1 MRKAEMHQQ
10 KFWVE
15 NYMKR
20 TALFVSLIV
29 LGGCSRASMPDLEDV
44 PPDAQASADAQAPGT
59 AQATAG
65 STGAIEL
72 TAEQRVDIERG
83 IQRGLGA
90 SDSTAVFGS
99 MTARVSQFTTQSYI
113 VCGLVDPGSGAY
125 QPFVAMYVPKMRN
138 ALLIGV
144 GGRQSPDAVRQR
156 CIAEG
161 VPLNS

>member
-1 MRKAEMHQQ
+1 
-10 KFWVE
+10 
-15 NYMKR
+15 MKR
-20 TALFVSLIV
+20 IALILSLIL

-72 TAEQRVDIERG
+72 TAEQRADIERG
-83 IQRGLGA
+83 VQRGLGA
-90 SDSTAVFGS
+90 PDSTAAFGS

-113 VCGLVDPGSGAY
+113 VCGLVDAGSIGY

-144 GGRQSPDAVRQR
+144 GGRQSPEAVRQR